1 MTQYFIKLEM
11 IYLHHQSLANIIGN
25 KERICANDKLII
37 HTYRHTLLTQFCQNH
52 NLSIPIYDK
61 YNNGKPYCQ
70 NIPSLAFNHSHSQNN
85 YTLIYGLNIKNIG
98 VDIEDLDRQLKFEP
112 LAKRYFH
119 DDEYL
124 LWQNNDF
131 DKITWFKL
139 WTIKEAILKAY
150 GIGIRLSLKELN
162 ASFITD
168 NSGFVSYDKIGT
180 FYFKNILV
188 NSSMITVAC
197 EEKEFDIIQTDFD
210 HQQSSF

>member
-1 MTQYFIKLEM
+1 MWADSLLKNAWTLSLLIRRDGGVSAVFGVVGFLGLVVMWLDRIIKMAYYNMTQYFIKLEM

-98 VDIEDLDRQLKFEP
+98 VDIE
-112 LAKRYFH
+112 YF
-119 DDEYL
+119 
-124 LWQNNDF
+124 
-131 DKITWFKL
+131 
-139 WTIKEAILKAY
+139 
-150 GIGIRLSLKELN
+150 R
-162 ASFITD
+162 
-168 NSGFVSYDKIGT
+168 
-180 FYFKNILV
+180 
-188 NSSMITVAC
+188 
-197 EEKEFDIIQTDFD
+197 
-210 HQQSSF
+210 